1 MSRAKEY
8 RANAD
13 FSRELA
19 KTARLEDQRLWLQIA
34 DHWDYLATEADQCQ
48 QRDVG

>member
-13 FSRELA
+13 FCRQLA
-19 KTARLEDQRLWLQIA
+19 KTARPEDQRLWHQIA
-34 DHWDYLATEADQCQ
+34 DHWDYLATEADPLSAE
-48 QRDVG
+48 G